1 MDAVT
6 RLAPAAQWNG
16 TRVPHL
22 NRYLPLPPALCASRT
37 VGGTNVCLPHGGWH
51 ECVPPARWVALIR
64 PDRQVALIGPD
75 RQVALI
81 GPDRHWS
88 RKIKYFCRSRRGN
101 GWCRGVGLSLR
112 VLAKALKIR
121 TVTVR

>member
-37 VGGTNVCLPHGGWH
+37 VGGTDQALIRPDSAALIGPPVCLPHGGWH
-51 ECVPPARWVALIR
+51 
-64 PDRQVALIGPD
+64 
-75 RQVALI
+75 
-81 GPDRHWS
+81 
-88 RKIKYFCRSRRGN
+88 
-101 GWCRGVGLSLR
+101 
-112 VLAKALKIR
+112 
-121 TVTVR
+121 

>member
-22 NRYLPLPPALCASRT
+22 NRYL
-37 VGGTNVCLPHGGWH
+37 
-51 ECVPPARWVALIR
+51 CVPPARWVALIR
-64 PDRQVALIGPD
+64 PD